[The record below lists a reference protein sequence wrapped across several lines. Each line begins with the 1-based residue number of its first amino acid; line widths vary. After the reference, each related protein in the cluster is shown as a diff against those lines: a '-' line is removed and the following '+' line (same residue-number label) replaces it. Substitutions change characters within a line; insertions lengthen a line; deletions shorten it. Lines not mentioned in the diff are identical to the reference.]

1 MASRVT
7 TPGRRLT
14 LDARGVA
21 SPARQVASPN
31 CDARPPDAVVT
42 MIVVH
47 NISLP
52 PGTFGGDA
60 IERLFT
66 NTLDAAANP
75 AFAEVAHLRVS
86 SHFLIRRDGALL
98 QFVACNLRAWHA
110 GVSSW
115 RGRDAQ
121 GESIMN
127 RLFATTA
134 VVLLLGLAPALAA
147 EESTKPP
154 TGTGV
159 SPEAAQQATQPD
171 TGSADTSGG
180 AAEQSSA
187 PPASGAASATKA
199 PEEATNPESGSAD
212 TSAGAKEQSS
222 APPGSSAADTSKPN
236 PTLGGE
242 KSQE

>member
-115 RGRDAQ
+115 RGRARCNDFSV
-121 GESIMN
+121 GIE
-127 RLFATTA
+127 LEGTDTLPFA
-134 VVLLLGLAPALAA
+134 
-147 EESTKPP
+147 
-154 TGTGV
+154 
-159 SPEAAQQATQPD
+159 AAQYRMLARLVKLLRRHYPVTD
-171 TGSADTSGG
+171 IVGHADI
-180 AAEQSSA
+180 A
-187 PPASGAASATKA
+187 PGRKTDPGPAFDWARLRRLVA
-199 PEEATNPESGSAD
+199 PRRRR
-212 TSAGAKEQSS
+212 
-222 APPGSSAADTSKPN
+222 
-236 PTLGGE
+236 
-242 KSQE
+242 

>member
-115 RGRDAQ
+115 RGRTRCNDFSV
-121 GESIMN
+121 GIE
-127 RLFATTA
+127 LEGTDTLPFA
-134 VVLLLGLAPALAA
+134 
-147 EESTKPP
+147 
-154 TGTGV
+154 
-159 SPEAAQQATQPD
+159 AAQYRMLARLVKLLRRHYPVTEIV
-171 TGSADTSGG
+171 GHADI
-180 AAEQSSA
+180 A
-187 PPASGAASATKA
+187 PGRKTDPGPAFDWARLRRLVA
-199 PEEATNPESGSAD
+199 PRRRR
-212 TSAGAKEQSS
+212 
-222 APPGSSAADTSKPN
+222 
-236 PTLGGE
+236 
-242 KSQE
+242 